1 MLNRR
6 HLRVKVLQVLYS
18 FAQSENKDKLVFEK
32 ILLQQI
38 EKVREMYLYML
49 QLLEEMAEYVE
60 TDALESAEKYVP
72 SEIDLNPNRSLA
84 QNKIIHLLQTN
95 SEFIARL
102 KSSKV
107 SWQKDHDIVR
117 SLFKTLKKKAEY
129 ETYGGNEVN
138 NFDTDKD
145 FLLYIFKK
153 IIMKSVVVKQWFEE
167 HDINW
172 NSNEAVI
179 NSMVSKTIKS
189 FTEESNS
196 EHFLASVSA
205 NWEDDEEF
213 IINLYRKTQEN
224 DVRFDEIIGKK
235 TENWDIERIAML
247 DVILMKMALSEFLY
261 FNGIPLKVTMNEYID
276 ISKEYSTPKSNTF
289 INGILDKILI
299 DFNVNKEIRK
309 TGRGLIGS

>member
-117 SLFKTLKKKAEY
+117 SLFKTLKKKAE
-129 ETYGGNEVN
+129 TYGANEVN